1 MKEGSVVHLYGRNY
15 EEEKLE
21 GDDGEIEKSEK
32 SNDEKN
38 EKSVSLFTQF
48 NTNYY
53 GLDDKY
59 LPQGQLL
66 VFWATQAVKNREI
79 YR

>member
-15 EEEKLE
+15 EEERLE

-32 SNDEKN
+32 SNDDLN

-48 NTNYY
+48 DTNHS
-53 GLDDKY
+53 GLDNKY
-59 LPQGQLL
+59 
-66 VFWATQAVKNREI
+66 
-79 YR
+79 